1 MTCLNLL
8 CLSCQRMKSDGPR
21 NGAPS
26 TIHIRANS
34 NHLIFTYLNLFWSLL
49 LSGAIWGTQKCCSIH
64 YPHHTKFKSFFNFNL
79 PQSILSLL
87 PAGEIWWTQNW
98 FIRYWHQTK
107 FKPYKFWLASIYSVS
122 PASWWDLRDPE
133 LVFHP
138 PPAWVQIQTCR
149 MLIYCSRDTQ
159 KNSKFLPG

>member
-1 MTCLNLL
+1 MSVLPAGEIWWTQKWCSINY
-8 CLSCQRMKSDGPR
+8 PH
-21 NGAPS
+21 PS
-26 TIHIRANS
+26 KFKPFN
-34 NHLIFTYLNLFWSLL
+34 FYLPQSILSLL

-149 MLIYCSRDTQ
+149 MLIYCSRDRQ
-159 KNSKFLPG
+159 KNSKFLLG